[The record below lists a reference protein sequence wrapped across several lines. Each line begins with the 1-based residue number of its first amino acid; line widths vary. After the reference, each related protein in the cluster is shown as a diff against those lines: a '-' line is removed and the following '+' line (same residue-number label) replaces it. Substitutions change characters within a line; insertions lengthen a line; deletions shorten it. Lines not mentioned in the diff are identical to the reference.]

1 VPRPFFAFFC
11 EKSWGF
17 FTAPPLTPTSLDL
30 EKHPAAS
37 TRGGT
42 GPSRL
47 AATRVR
53 DWAYA
58 VSMYATDILNRV
70 QSLRGEVASLQTLNQ
85 TYAEIADPKPFA
97 VHANGERR
105 RRLKEIL
112 QELSALAKE
121 KHP

>member
-1 VPRPFFAFFC
+1 
-11 EKSWGF
+11 
-17 FTAPPLTPTSLDL
+17 
-30 EKHPAAS
+30 
-37 TRGGT
+37 
-42 GPSRL
+42 
-47 AATRVR
+47 
-53 DWAYA
+53 
-58 VSMYATDILNRV
+58 MYATDILNRV
-70 QSLRGEVASLQTLNQ
+70 QSLRGEVASLQTLNE

>member
-1 VPRPFFAFFC
+1 MPPSSATASAAAYSLSPPRP
-11 EKSWGF
+11 
-17 FTAPPLTPTSLDL
+17 TALGL
-30 EKHPAAS
+30 
-37 TRGGT
+37 
-42 GPSRL
+42 
-47 AATRVR
+47 
-53 DWAYA
+53 AYA
-58 VSMYATDILNRV
+58 VNMYATDILNRV
-70 QSLRGEVASLQTLNQ
+70 QSLRGEVASLQTLNE